1 PRPVRVLLP
10 RPAAGHPWPAVR
22 TPPVHGTGRDAF
34 LLRFEDQGRGALAPV
49 LVGMGVAAAAAVPL
63 GPLTIQPVSTSTRR
77 WLRFRP
83 RHRSGSAVEAG
94 GMPRA
99 GHGWPAA
106 GTGSRMRIFRLGIP
120 PASTAGSAHPPGA
133 INRKPP
139 SVGRRTKKFHAR
151 LTAASLTCRSSGAD
165 ADLAADAGAADPAI
179 AARILRQVLL
189 VLFFRVVEGRRG
201 EHDFGGDV
209 AMPGRCEALLV
220 GIAAGQGRLVLR
232 LGVAMDHRAVLA
244 ADIVA
249 LAHALGRVMALP
261 EAREQ
266 LSEGDAGGV

>member
-1 PRPVRVLLP
+1 AAPLRPALPVAHTGGVLPRPVRVLLP

-49 LVGMGVAAAAAVPL
+49 LVGMGVAAAAAVPR

-120 PASTAGSAHPPGA
+120 PASTAGSARTPGA

-139 SVGRRTKKFHAR
+139 LSREKSQEVSRAPESSVV
-151 LTAASLTCRSSGAD
+151 D
-165 ADLAADAGAADPAI
+165 AP
-179 AARILRQVLL
+179 ILR
-189 VLFFRVVEGRRG
+189 RRRR
-201 EHDFGGDV
+201 
-209 AMPGRCEALLV
+209 PG
-220 GIAAGQGRLVLR
+220 
-232 LGVAMDHRAVLA
+232 
-244 ADIVA
+244 
-249 LAHALGRVMALP
+249 
-261 EAREQ
+261 
-266 LSEGDAGGV
+266 S